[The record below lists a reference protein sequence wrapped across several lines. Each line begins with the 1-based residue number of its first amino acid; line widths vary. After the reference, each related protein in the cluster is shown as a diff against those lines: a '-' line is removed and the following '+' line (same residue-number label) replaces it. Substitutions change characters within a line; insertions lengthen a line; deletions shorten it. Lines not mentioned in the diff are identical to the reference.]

1 MLARIAYTLW
11 NRTLNNVLFGISL
24 MVLIA
29 LYIAIGSGRPQ
40 VREFFE
46 MDELKFFAAW
56 PLVTLMVLLV
66 ANLTTVTLTRIP
78 FTPARYGVWCVHTG
92 IVVLIYGMFLYYG
105 QKVEG
110 QILVPAKQS
119 AEHFYDRWERALYAR
134 AGERRALPVRLEGLP
149 RFDSYPAG
157 SDKAR
162 RLDRDALRDLKPV
175 FMVANRDGGPP
186 LARSLG
192 QELGLAEEPKLTVI
206 GYHPYAEILT
216 SFVEDD
222 SGKGSVGVKLTLT
235 DDANGRQGEEW
246 LVAGDAESSTSNVF
260 NTTFAHVHV
269 ATTEEAKKIADSV
282 TRVHRLDI
290 LAGQT
295 GVTLYVEPGKTYK
308 VGDSG
313 YEITVEN
320 YLPNWR
326 TMQGETVDLL
336 TFMVKTPTTQFRRQ
350 VIPGRANP
358 TDWQLDDPSA
368 GPMGKRQEKPLDE
381 VFRTLYTFDD
391 PAGLVG
397 KAGVVRHTFITSGDA
412 PGIIEVV
419 AGRERASEVRTYPEG
434 KGQIEIPQMPPR
446 GPFQPRMTAEEIA
459 ALPTVKIAF
468 ERRDNVRRSDRV
480 IDVPKAKRDRNEGE
494 AGVRQV
500 LTVRITAGTTDR
512 VVHVPFSQWTAEP
525 FMPWK
530 GQEIW
535 LPGANKP
542 LQLQLGNSLV
552 GMPARVTLERF
563 ELVPYPGGSKQAGL
577 MRDFKSTLRVHDLD
591 TGAEFVGVAQ
601 MNSPVYFERKRP
613 FYMPDESWLF
623 FQSGWNQQAGESLT
637 ILGVGNRPGVVTM
650 TVGSI
655 MIGLGLLYAFY
666 VKPLI
671 IARNKR
677 KALEAHGRRQP
688 TGPDDP
694 AGNPPVVRAPRG
706 APVHAG
712 A

>member
-1 MLARIAYTLW
+1 MTNVLARIAYTLW
-11 NRTLNNVLFGISL
+11 NRTLNNVLFGVSL

-29 LYIAIGSGRPQ
+29 IYIAIGSGRPQ
-40 VREFFE
+40 VREYFE

-56 PLVTLMVLLV
+56 PLIVLMVLLV
-66 ANLTTVTLTRIP
+66 ASLTTVTLTRIP
-78 FTPARYGVWCVHTG
+78 FTPPRYGVWCVHTG
-92 IVVLIYGMFLYYG
+92 IVVLIYGMFLYYS

-134 AGERRALPVRLEGLP
+134 AGERRALPVRLENLP
-149 RFDSYPAG
+149 RFDTYPAG
-157 SDKAR
+157 SDRAR
-162 RLDRDALRDLKPV
+162 RLDRGALRDVRPV
-175 FMVANRDGGPP
+175 FMVANRDGGTP

-192 QELGLAEEPKLTVI
+192 QELGLPEEPKISVI
-206 GYHPYAEILT
+206 GYHPYAEVVT
-216 SFVEDD
+216 SFEEDD
-222 SGKGSVGVKLTLT
+222 AGKGSVGIKLSLT
-235 DDANGRQGEEW
+235 GSNPGQTGEEW
-246 LVAGDAESSTSNVF
+246 LVAGDAESASSNVF
-260 NTTFAHVHV
+260 NTTFEHLHV
-269 ATTEEAKKIADSV
+269 ATAEEAKKIADSAGKL
-282 TRVHRLDI
+282 HRLDV
-290 LAGQT
+290 LVGQAGH
-295 GVTLYVEPGKTYK
+295 TLYVEPGKSYK
-308 VGDSG
+308 VGETG

-336 TFMVKTPTTQFRRQ
+336 TFMVKTPTAQFRRQ

-381 VFRTLYTFDD
+381 VFRTLYTFED
-391 PAGLVG
+391 PAGLLG
-397 KAGVVRHTFITSGDA
+397 KAGIVKHTLITSGDA
-412 PGIIEVV
+412 PGITEVIV
-419 AGRERASEVRTYPEG
+419 GRERAAEVRAYAEG
-434 KGQIEIPQMPPR
+434 KGEIEIPQMPTR
-446 GPFQPRMTAEEIA
+446 GPFQPKLTPEEIA
-459 ALPTVKIAF
+459 ALPKIKIAF

-480 IDVPKAKRDRNEGE
+480 IDVPKAKRDRDEGA

-500 LTVRITAGTTDR
+500 VTVRITSGNHDR

-535 LPGANKP
+535 LPGATRP

-552 GMPARVTLERF
+552 GMPARVTLEQF

-591 TGAEFVGVAQ
+591 TGSEFVGVAH
-601 MNSPVYFERKRP
+601 MNSPVYFERQRP

-655 MIGLGLLYAFY
+655 MIGVGLLYAFY
-666 VKPLI
+666 VKPII

-677 KALEAHGRRQP
+677 RALEAHA
-688 TGPDDP
+688 GPRSP
-694 AGNPPVVRAPRG
+694 APPPRP
-706 APVHAG
+706 AREPVHAG